1 MNFKQ
6 LRERQPKFPVT
17 VKTGEGIVELIWNKI
32 EYADGYRVFAS
43 PVGKNH
49 FIGVINVKEPR
60 AVMKKRENGVS
71 MQYKVK
77 AFRIADGPDNFFGD
91 SDIVIACPL
100 ETPRRLTAIVG
111 NDGVCTLSWR
121 YNSQCDGFK
130 IYADSNE
137 SGKYTFVCYS
147 GKNTCRLDSF
157 TKSGKVSFVVRSF
170 IMTEHAEKLSVSSAP
185 AQAVIPKTKGV
196 RASQLDHSMIRKTVG
211 DYKSRRFAGK
221 GGKLCNDHHKCT
233 VMIGGD
239 ITVSAEMQ
247 KNAAA
252 GMPVFDEAF
261 SSLGGIFG
269 SFDFS
274 VAMLDTDI
282 NDKKVYTFED
292 SRVTNC
298 PSTIADA
305 VCKSGI
311 DALAVNAGLLQRAPQ
326 SLEKYPLTVITEN
339 DCTQGGE
346 KFRIVNI
353 NNINVGFI
361 SATVNKDISQYAAQ
375 LKKAGAEYIFF
386 FCSWNERHTPAV
398 KTKWRSQAK
407 KAAESGVDIII
418 GNGLNALAEYDVIE
432 CSDGRRVPVAYS
444 LGSLIPSEPATRF
457 EKIGALLCVRLKR
470 DTATGKVNT
479 DLCGYI
485 PYSFKNYG
493 TEHRA
498 VLLSDDNARYFGLST
513 YETLKKQ
520 IATALG
526 DKIELARYAK
536 KPEQQSFALLGSALI
551 SELFKGDDDVETD
564 RSHLFISQLTMNG
577 KHTDIDEKYFRD
589 GVVPLYYNLT
599 KGYDEYLPENKADAL
614 IMDLYYAVSTPVYQL
629 GDTLYSGGKAF
640 MQSRFY
646 EENKKALKRLDT
658 KDEAVWKP
666 LLDKFIDSITAVYD
680 REKIILVRISD
691 PGLYYVNGRYVR
703 GKDRS
708 CDFKLLLEM
717 ENYLIHRISPTVID
731 ISRFYPGVINK
742 RGRCYAV
749 CRDELF
755 RSNISLI
762 AKSICSGKKEDYVN
776 PLACDAETWLT
787 GIAKNLD
794 VIKAS
799 KADNF
804 FFAKNNAADYFISR
818 LSRDF
823 ICAEF
828 NDILTLKSS
837 ELTTFAEIKACYDFG
852 RNTVLKRVYNGIC
865 AIRKGD
871 IANPDIDE
879 IIRLGLYA
887 KNDLAD
893 TLGAFYNKN
902 GIIPG
907 CVLSSQDLPF
917 YLKCAR
923 LWLSGSDK
931 NYVAVLAR
939 NYYDKHRPV
948 IFDAFGRDDNREIL
962 SLTENAVTAEV
973 MSGYSALT
981 VCADVP
987 TDIDLSYIDDKTAVF
1002 REITRSCFTDS
1013 HGDWLLVDFSD
1024 IIKPLYRH
1032 KDTYI
1037 TSVDGLCYSMAFRAF
1052 MTDDEVYEPFGDNSD
1067 SDFIEKAITDFAD
1080 KMKEMYGNNIILR
1093 KTCLS
1098 LNRLDITGRIRPF
1111 DDTEFVGEKNRLIAK
1126 AEEIFAKITGC
1137 YIIDYERQ
1145 YLPVCA
1151 DKSADISERMLE
1163 SDFYKEASA
1172 AVERIISGSSE
1183 KTVQNVD
1190 TIGYLERCERIRK
1203 ENPDMSAELCRE
1215 VFGGASD
1222 LFLTNNEIGS

>member
-17 VKTGEGIVELIWNKI
+17 VKTGEGIVELIWNDI

-49 FIGVINVKEPR
+49 FIGVINVKDPR
-60 AVMKKRENGVS
+60 AVMKKRINGVP

-77 AFRIADGPDNFFGD
+77 AFRIADGPDNFFGE
-91 SDIVIACPL
+91 SEIVIACPL

-130 IYADSNE
+130 IYADANE

-170 IMTEHAEKLSVSSAP
+170 IMTEHIEKLSVSSAP
-185 AQAVIPKTKGV
+185 AQAVLPKTKGV
-196 RASQLDHSMIRKTVG
+196 RASQLDHSMIRKTAG
-211 DYKSRRFAGK
+211 DYNSRRFAGK
-221 GGKLCNDHHKCT
+221 DGKLCNDHHKCT
-233 VMIGGD
+233 VMICGD

-282 NDKKVYTFED
+282 NDKKAYTFED
-292 SRVTNC
+292 SRVINC

-361 SATVNKDISQYAAQ
+361 SATVNKDISQYVAQ

-398 KTKWRSQAK
+398 KPKWRTQAK
-407 KAAESGVDIII
+407 KAAESGADVII

-432 CSDGRRVPVAYS
+432 CADGRRVPVAYS
-444 LGSLIPSEPATRF
+444 LGTLIPADLATRF

-485 PYSFKNYG
+485 PYAFKNYG

-513 YETLKKQ
+513 YDTLKKQ
-520 IATALG
+520 VAAALG

-551 SELFKGDDDVETD
+551 SELFKGDDDVQTD

-577 KHTDIDEKYFRD
+577 NHADIDEKYFRD

-599 KGYDEYLPENKADAL
+599 KGYDEYLEENKADAL

-629 GDTLYSGGKAF
+629 GNSLYSGGKAF

-646 EENKKALKRLDT
+646 EENKKALKRLDI
-658 KDEAVWKP
+658 KDESVWKP
-666 LLDKFIDSITAVYD
+666 LLDKFIDSVTVVYD

-691 PGLYYVNGRYVR
+691 PKLYYVNGRYVR
-703 GKDRS
+703 GSDRS

-717 ENYLIHRISPTVID
+717 ENYLIRRVSPMVID

-742 RGRCYAV
+742 RGRSYAV

-755 RSNISLI
+755 RNNISLI
-762 AKSICSGKKEDYVN
+762 AKSICSGKKENYVN
-776 PLACDAETWLT
+776 PLAYDPEIWLT
-787 GIAKNLD
+787 GIADNFD
-794 VIKAS
+794 VIKLS
-799 KADNF
+799 GADNF
-804 FFAKNNAADYFISR
+804 FFAKNNAVDYFISR
-818 LSRDF
+818 LSGDF

-828 NDILTLKSS
+828 KDILTLKAS

-871 IANPDIDE
+871 IESPDIDE

-887 KNDLAD
+887 ENDLAGM
-893 TLGAFYNKN
+893 LSAFYNKN
-902 GIIPG
+902 SIIPG
-907 CVLSSQDLPF
+907 CVLLTQDLPF

-923 LWLSGSDK
+923 LWLGSSDK
-931 NYVAVLAR
+931 NSVAILAK
-939 NYYDKHRPV
+939 NYYDKHRPAT
-948 IFDAFGRDDNREIL
+948 FDAFGREDNREIL
-962 SLTENAVTAEV
+962 SLTENAVTADI

-981 VCADVP
+981 VCEDAP
-987 TDIDLSYIDDKTAVF
+987 SDIDLSYIDDKTAVF
-1002 REITRSCFTDS
+1002 KEITRSYFENK

-1032 KDTYI
+1032 NATYI
-1037 TSVDGLCYSMAFRAF
+1037 AAVDGLSCSMTFRAF
-1052 MTDDEVYEPFGDNSD
+1052 MTDDEVFEPFGENFDGE
-1067 SDFIEKAITDFAD
+1067 FIEKAVVVFAD
-1080 KMKEMYGNNIILR
+1080 KMKEKYGNNIILR

-1111 DDTEFVGEKNRLIAK
+1111 EDTGYIDEKNSLISRAEDIFVK
-1126 AEEIFAKITGC
+1126 ATDC
-1137 YIIDYERQ
+1137 YVIDYERQ

-1151 DKSADISERMLE
+1151 DKNADISERMLE
-1163 SDFYKEASA
+1163 SDFYKETSSA
-1172 AVERIISGSSE
+1172 VTRIISGASE

-1190 TIGYLERCERIRK
+1190 IVGYLERCERIRRD
-1203 ENPDMSAELCRE
+1203 NPDMSAELSRE
-1215 VFGGASD
+1215 IFGGAAD
-1222 LFLTNNEIGS
+1222 IFMTEG